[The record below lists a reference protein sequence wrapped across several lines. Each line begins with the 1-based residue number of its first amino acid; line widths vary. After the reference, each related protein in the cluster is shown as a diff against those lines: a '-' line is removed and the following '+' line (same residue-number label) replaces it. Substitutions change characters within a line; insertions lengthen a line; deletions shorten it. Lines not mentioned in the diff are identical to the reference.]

1 MINMKIKK
9 IISILAI
16 VVLTMTAFI
25 SPVYAATEKN
35 ETVYGILG
43 YDGSV
48 ESIYVVNQLLGDYV
62 DYGSYT
68 QIKNLSSDTQP
79 TITGDKIAFPDDE
92 ISGGLYYQGTME
104 SELPMTFDISYT
116 LDGKKIDASALG
128 GSSGHLRIEIDYAIN
143 DNCDKRLTEGIIAQ
157 IMLTLNMDLASDI
170 NYYNGANVIVGNT
183 MTVSYTSLFEENGSA
198 VLEADVKDFEMDS
211 ISISLLKGAFSLGD
225 YESTID
231 SFKDGFIDMQDGAG
245 ELIDGTTE
253 LKGGISSLVGGVR
266 KLSSGMTELEKAGG
280 DISKGNTSYAAGLKQ
295 YTDGVLALSDGSSQ
309 IKNGLDDLSSNGN
322 AISTGVSQASSA
334 LASLDSSSAEL
345 AVLAQSLLASSDP
358 SVQALAQGTLDAL
371 SGVSEISGG
380 LSSASAGLESYVDG
394 VSQAAA
400 GYADF
405 DEGLQQL
412 SGSSGQIYSGFKDLS
427 SGFDGYLS
435 GISQTSGG
443 LKSLYSSI
451 KGLPSDIQQLID
463 GQIEFKEGIA
473 EANDEITS
481 ETQVLDT
488 TQSIVSFASPD
499 KNKPSSVQYVL
510 ITPAIEK
517 PDEVKE
523 QTVDE
528 NPDNFFSRFADLFR

>member
-1 MINMKIKK
+1 MITMKIKK

-16 VVLTMTAFI
+16 TALVMTAFI
-25 SPVYAATEKN
+25 SPAYAATEKN
-35 ETVYGILG
+35 ETVFGILG
-43 YDGSV
+43 SDGSV
-48 ESIYVVNQLLGDYV
+48 KNIYVVNQLLGDYV

-79 TITGDKIAFPDDE
+79 TVTGDKITFPDDE

-104 SELPMTFDISYT
+104 AQLPVTFDISYS
-116 LDGKKIDASALG
+116 LDGKEIQASELG
-128 GSSGHLRIEIDYAIN
+128 GSDGHMKIEIDYAVN
-143 DNCDKRLTEGIIAQ
+143 DKCDERLTEGIIAQ
-157 IMLTLNMDLASDI
+157 IMITLNMNLASDI
-170 NYYNGANVIVGNT
+170 DYHDGTSVIVGNT
-183 MTVSYTSLFEENGSA
+183 MTISYTSLFEESGSA

-225 YESTID
+225 FESTID

-253 LKGGISSLVGGVR
+253 LKGGISSLVGGIR
-266 KLSSGMTELEKAGG
+266 KLSSGMNELEKAGD
-280 DISKGNTSYAAGLKQ
+280 DIADGNSSYAAGLKQ
-295 YTDGVLALSDGSSQ
+295 YTDGVFALSGGSSQ
-309 IKNGLDDLSSNGN
+309 IKNGLDDLAANGD
-322 AISTGVSQASSA
+322 AISAGVSQASSA
-334 LASLDSSSAEL
+334 LKSLDSSSAEL
-345 AVLAQSLLASSDP
+345 AALAQSLLTSSDP
-358 SVQALAQGTLDAL
+358 SVQALAQGTLEAL

-380 LSSASAGLESYVDG
+380 LSSASAGLESYAGG

-412 SGSSGQIYSGFKDLS
+412 SGSSGQIYKGFKDLS

-435 GISQTSGG
+435 GISQTSSG

-451 KGLPSDIQQLID
+451 KVLPSDIQQLID
-463 GQIEFKEGIA
+463 GQIEFKKGIA

-488 TQSIVSFASPD
+488 SQSIVSFASPD

-517 PDEVKE
+517 PDEAQE
-523 QTVDE
+523 QTADE
-528 NPDNFFSRFADLFR
+528 SPDNFFTRFADLFR